1 MLDVL
6 KLVRGSVAKGNTGAL
21 ATVLTHFYIYDGR
34 IQGSNGRL
42 TIDAQCAD
50 LNICN
55 IVVPADKF
63 LRAVDACDG
72 EPTLIVKDEK
82 LTIKKGKFRASMST
96 LPEASYPVVSN
107 FDGTLV
113 QIDGEIIPT
122 LRKLL
127 PFISTDASRPWSNT
141 VLIWEGHA
149 YATNNVIVLRSQIAI
164 ASILVLPVYLIA
176 EMVRIG
182 KEPLSI
188 GVAKNGV
195 SVEYDTF
202 KLRGQTIMDQWPTSL
217 IRLRDAMANQELPEV
232 MEDLCASLGKLK
244 PFFPDEKVPVVVF
257 TPEGIGTQ
265 EGVQSAVFEVE
276 GLPEGM
282 YRYESLIAVL
292 EVATHANFAMYPKAI
307 PFRGN
312 GLEGLLTCMVKK

>member
-6 KLVRGSVAKGNTGAL
+6 KLVRGSIAKGNTGAL
-21 ATVLTHFYIYDGR
+21 ATVLTHFYIYNGR
-34 IQGSNGRL
+34 IQGANGRL
-42 TIDAQCAD
+42 CIDSECAG

-82 LTIKKGKFRASMST
+82 LTVKKGKFRAAMST
-96 LPEASYPVVSN
+96 LPEASYPVVSD
-107 FDGTLV
+107 FDGKPV
-113 QIDGEIIPT
+113 EIQGDIIPT
-122 LRKLL
+122 LRKLA

-149 YATNNVIVLRSQIAI
+149 YATNNVIVLRSPIPV
-164 ASILVLPVYLIA
+164 ASILVLPVYLID

-188 GVAKNGV
+188 KVSPNGVA
-195 SVEYDTF
+195 VEYDTF
-202 KLRGQTIMDQWPTSL
+202 RLKGQTIMDQWPTSL
-217 IRLRDAMANQELPEV
+217 IRLRDKMANQDLPEV
-232 MEDLCASLGKLK
+232 MENICTSVMKLK

-257 TPEGIGTQ
+257 TSEGIGTQ
-265 EGVQSAVFEVE
+265 DGVQSAVFEVE

-292 EVATHANFAMYPKAI
+292 EVATHADFNMYPQAI
-307 PFRGN
+307 PFKGN